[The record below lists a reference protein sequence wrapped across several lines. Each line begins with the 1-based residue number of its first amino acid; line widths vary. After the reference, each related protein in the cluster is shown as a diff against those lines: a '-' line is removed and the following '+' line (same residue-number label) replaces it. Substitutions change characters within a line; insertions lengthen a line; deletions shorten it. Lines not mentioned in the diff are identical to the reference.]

1 MIEGRQIQNEMDNYE
16 DMVRIREQENITG
29 EDVNKLM
36 TQ

>member
-16 DMVRIREQENITG
+16 DMGGIREQENITG
-29 EDVNKLM
+29 EDVKKLM